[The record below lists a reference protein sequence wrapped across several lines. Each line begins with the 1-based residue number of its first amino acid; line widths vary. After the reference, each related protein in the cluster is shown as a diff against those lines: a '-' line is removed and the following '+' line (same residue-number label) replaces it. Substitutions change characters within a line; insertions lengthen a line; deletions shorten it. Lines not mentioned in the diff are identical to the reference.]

1 MGSLNN
7 MTLDQAFAEVGVSSA
22 GGAPFLI
29 AYGTTFLITGILSFV
44 LPAETAALVA
54 MFQGGAALPAAFWL
68 ERRMGQGRMSVDN
81 PLRALSKLLA
91 FSQVLALP
99 ALIVAF
105 NLNPRSIPVILAG
118 LGGVHF
124 LPYAWLHHTRWYAV
138 LGIAVSLGAFGL
150 QLVLGA
156 TAFHINLLYMGVVYW
171 VVAPA
176 VYRRA
181 ARFTTVVADTA
192 VLQSS
197 SHA

>member
-1 MGSLNN
+1 MNQN
-7 MTLDQAFAEVGVSSA
+7 KMTLDQAFAEVSISSA

-44 LPAETAALVA
+44 LSAETAALVA
-54 MFQGGAALPAAFWL
+54 MFQGGVALPAAFWL
-68 ERRMGQGRMSVDN
+68 ERRMGGERMSLDN

-91 FSQVLALP
+91 FSQALALP

-124 LPYAWLHHTRWYAV
+124 LPYAWLHRTQWYTG

-156 TAFHINLLYMGVVYW
+156 TAFHVNLLYVGVVYW
-171 VVAPA
+171 AAALA
-176 VYRRA
+176 VYRHA
-181 ARFTTVVADTA
+181 ARFKVTLIFKTTN
-192 VLQSS
+192 Q
-197 SHA
+197 